1 MRLGDCEL
9 RLDDVMQHE
18 EEKCDVQG
26 FILDR
31 ERFELTV
38 SHGDIVEPGESSS
51 SCADH
56 CRGIVD
62 RDNTPSER
70 RDDLAELA
78 GAASEIADLP
88 GLIDQSKKP
97 YDICSCAKELA
108 SQ

>member
-18 EEKCDVQG
+18 KEKRDVQG
-26 FILDR
+26 LVLDR

-38 SHGDIVEPGESSS
+38 SHGDIVERCEPSP

-56 CRGIVD
+56 CGGIVD
-62 RDNTPSER
+62 CDDTSRER
-70 RDDLAELA
+70 RDDLAELP

-88 GLIDQSKKP
+88 GLIDQSKKS
-97 YDICSCAKELA
+97 YDICSCAK
-108 SQ
+108 